1 MFVSGRRGRKHQKLS
16 CNILAVEPTPRAH
29 ASSAVNVVQ
38 AQANQTDLSQW
49 PWPQILVYGVLL
61 GLFVFGG
68 PGAQLIGLI
77 RNIFEKTIGALV
89 GWLVFLPPALTG
101 EESDTKITLIKGSD
115 ATATLHVALF
125 AAGAGVL
132 SILSTSGLPI
142 FADGAKVLVAGA
154 VVLILAGVLL
164 ELTCLLRDYGYTMHS
179 SNLTA
184 IGARKSRL
192 VKIASL
198 CYIAGVFL
206 LLVNAWWAQSHQS
219 SVPAGWRPAPGAS
232 AVPTD

>member
-1 MFVSGRRGRKHQKLS
+1 MR
-16 CNILAVEPTPRAH
+16 
-29 ASSAVNVVQ
+29 
-38 AQANQTDLSQW
+38 
-49 PWPQILVYGVLL
+49 
-61 GLFVFGG
+61 
-68 PGAQLIGLI
+68 
-77 RNIFEKTIGALV
+77 
-89 GWLVFLPPALTG
+89 
-101 EESDTKITLIKGSD
+101 
-115 ATATLHVALF
+115 
-125 AAGAGVL
+125 
-132 SILSTSGLPI
+132 
-142 FADGAKVLVAGA
+142 
-154 VVLILAGVLL
+154 
-164 ELTCLLRDYGYTMHS
+164 S